1 MKKNIENRDAPISRP
16 TTFAPVSVRIRKIRK
31 GTSGD
36 FERSSIATKAP
47 ISAANFLHYV
57 DQKKLDGITFYRT
70 CKVADK
76 FGFVQFGTN
85 GDPKRTLP
93 PIKHEP
99 TTITGLKHLN
109 GTLSTARLAPG
120 SARGD
125 FTISVGDQPSFDADP
140 TKPDDALK
148 TNLGYAAF
156 GRVVDGMDVVLELYD
171 EKPISVQLPEQVEA
185 TIVEADAVVKG
196 QTASSSYKPA
206 MLDNGVRVMVPPH
219 IGSGTRIIVDVYER
233 TYVGKVG

>member
-1 MKKNIENRDAPISRP
+1 MRRLITMTLGLLATPVLAQTSPAPAPQAAP
-16 TTFAPVSVRIRKIRK
+16 TPVIAPAPVAALPRVKIDTTAGNFTVEVEVK
-31 GTSGD
+31 
-36 FERSSIATKAP
+36 KAP
-47 ISAANFLHYV
+47 VTAANFLRYV

-140 TKPDDALK
+140 TRPDDATK

-156 GRVVDGMDVVLELYD
+156 GRVVDGMDVVLKIFD
-171 EKPISVQLPEQVEA
+171 APIDPNATVRGSFKGEVPAAPVKVLSARRLP
-185 TIVEADAVVKG
+185 K
-196 QTASSSYKPA
+196 S
-206 MLDNGVRVMVPPH
+206 
-219 IGSGTRIIVDVYER
+219 
-233 TYVGKVG
+233 

>member
-1 MKKNIENRDAPISRP
+1 MLRLIPMTLGLLA
-16 TTFAPVSVRIRKIRK
+16 APVLAQTSTVPAPQPGAAPAAAPTPAPVLPRVKIDTTAGSFVVEVEVK
-31 GTSGD
+31 
-36 FERSSIATKAP
+36 KAP
-47 ISAANFLHYV
+47 VTAANFLRYV

-109 GTLSTARLAPG
+109 GTLSTARLEPG
-120 SARGD
+120 TARGD

-140 TKPDDALK
+140 TRPDDATK

-156 GRVVDGMDVVLELYD
+156 GRVVDGMDVVLKIFD
-171 EKPISVQLPEQVEA
+171 APVDPNA
-185 TIVEADAVVKG
+185 TVRGAFKGEVPAAPVKVVS
-196 QTASSSYKPA
+196 A
-206 MLDNGVRVMVPPH
+206 R
-219 IGSGTRIIVDVYER
+219 RIPSA
-233 TYVGKVG
+233 

>member
-1 MKKNIENRDAPISRP
+1 MRRLITMTLGLLATPVLAQTSPAPAPQPAP
-16 TTFAPVSVRIRKIRK
+16 TPTVSPAAVAALPRVKIDTTVGSFTVEVETAKAPV
-31 GTSGD
+31 T
-36 FERSSIATKAP
+36 
-47 ISAANFLHYV
+47 AANFLHYV

-140 TKPDDALK
+140 TKPDDATK

-156 GRVVDGMDVVLELYD
+156 GRVVDGMDVVLKIFD
-171 EKPISVQLPEQVEA
+171 APIDPNA
-185 TIVEADAVVKG
+185 TVRGSFKG
-196 QTASSSYKPA
+196 EVPVAP
-206 MLDNGVRVMVPPH
+206 VRVLSARRV
-219 IGSGTRIIVDVYER
+219 
-233 TYVGKVG
+233 KN

>member
-1 MKKNIENRDAPISRP
+1 MPLIPMMLGLLG
-16 TTFAPVSVRIRKIRK
+16 APVLAQLSPAP
-31 GTSGD
+31 TSQSAPTPIVAPKPAPALPRVQITTTVGS
-36 FERSSIATKAP
+36 FTVEVETAKAP
-47 ISAANFLHYV
+47 GTAANFLHYV

-140 TKPDDALK
+140 TKPDDATK

-156 GRVVDGMDVVLELYD
+156 GRVVDGMDVVLKIFD
-171 EKPISVQLPEQVEA
+171 APVDPNA
-185 TIVEADAVVKG
+185 TVRGSFKGEVPAAPVKVLS
-196 QTASSSYKPA
+196 AR
-206 MLDNGVRVMVPPH
+206 RVPK
-219 IGSGTRIIVDVYER
+219 S
-233 TYVGKVG
+233 

>member
-1 MKKNIENRDAPISRP
+1 MLGMLA
-16 TTFAPVSVRIRKIRK
+16 APVLAQ
-31 GTSGD
+31 TSP
-36 FERSSIATKAP
+36 SPAPQAAPAPAIAPTPVAALPRVQITTTVGSFTVEVETAKAP
-47 ISAANFLHYV
+47 VTAANFLHYV

-140 TKPDDALK
+140 AKPDDALK
-148 TNLGYAAF
+148 TNQGYAAF
-156 GRVVDGMDVVLELYD
+156 GRVVDGMDVVLKIFD
-171 EKPISVQLPEQVEA
+171 APIDPNA
-185 TIVEADAVVKG
+185 TVRGSFKGEVPAVPVKVLS
-196 QTASSSYKPA
+196 AR
-206 MLDNGVRVMVPPH
+206 RV
-219 IGSGTRIIVDVYER
+219 
-233 TYVGKVG
+233 KA

>member
-1 MKKNIENRDAPISRP
+1 MLRLIPM
-16 TTFAPVSVRIRKIRK
+16 TFGLLAAPVLAQNTPAPAPQPAPAPTVAATPAAALPRVKIDTTA
-31 GTSGD
+31 GSFTV
-36 FERSSIATKAP
+36 EVEVTKAP
-47 ISAANFLHYV
+47 VTAANFLRYV

-125 FTISVGDQPSFDADP
+125 FTISVGDQPSFDADL

-156 GRVVDGMDVVLELYD
+156 GRVVDGMDVVLKIFD
-171 EKPISVQLPEQVEA
+171 APVDPNA
-185 TIVEADAVVKG
+185 TVRGSFKGEVPAAPVRVLSARRVKG
-196 QTASSSYKPA
+196 
-206 MLDNGVRVMVPPH
+206 G
-219 IGSGTRIIVDVYER
+219 
-233 TYVGKVG
+233 

>member
-1 MKKNIENRDAPISRP
+1 MRRLITMTLGLLATPALAQTSPAPAPQPAPAPAVASTPAAALPRVQI
-16 TTFAPVSVRIRKIRK
+16 TTTVGSFTVEVETAKAPV
-31 GTSGD
+31 T
-36 FERSSIATKAP
+36 
-47 ISAANFLHYV
+47 AANFLRYV

-140 TKPDDALK
+140 TRPDDATK

-156 GRVVDGMDVVLELYD
+156 GRVVDGMDVVLKIFD
-171 EKPISVQLPEQVEA
+171 APIDPNA
-185 TIVEADAVVKG
+185 TVRGSFKGEVPAAPVKVL
-196 QTASSSYKPA
+196 TAR
-206 MLDNGVRVMVPPH
+206 RV
-219 IGSGTRIIVDVYER
+219 
-233 TYVGKVG
+233 K

>member
-1 MKKNIENRDAPISRP
+1 MRRLITLTLGLLATPVLAQTSPVPLPQPGPAPAVAP
-16 TTFAPVSVRIRKIRK
+16 TPAPALPRVKIDTTAGSFTVEVETVKAPV
-31 GTSGD
+31 T
-36 FERSSIATKAP
+36 
-47 ISAANFLHYV
+47 AANFLHYV

-85 GDPKRTLP
+85 GDPKRTLS

-156 GRVVDGMDVVLELYD
+156 GRVVDGMDVVLKIFD
-171 EKPISVQLPEQVEA
+171 APVDPNA
-185 TIVEADAVVKG
+185 TVRGSFKGEVPAAPVKVLS
-196 QTASSSYKPA
+196 AR
-206 MLDNGVRVMVPPH
+206 RVP
-219 IGSGTRIIVDVYER
+219 R
-233 TYVGKVG
+233 

>member
-1 MKKNIENRDAPISRP
+1 MRRLITMTLGLLATPVLAQTSSAPAPQPAP
-16 TTFAPVSVRIRKIRK
+16 TPTVAPTPAAALPRVQITTTVGSFTVEVE
-31 GTSGD
+31 T
-36 FERSSIATKAP
+36 AKAP
-47 ISAANFLHYV
+47 ITAANFLHYV

-125 FTISVGDQPSFDADP
+125 FTVSVGDQPSFDADP
-140 TKPDDALK
+140 TKPDDATK

-156 GRVVDGMDVVLELYD
+156 GRVVDGMDVVLKIFD
-171 EKPISVQLPEQVEA
+171 APVDPNA
-185 TIVEADAVVKG
+185 TVRGSFKG
-196 QTASSSYKPA
+196 EVPA
-206 MLDNGVRVMVPPH
+206 APVRVLSARRLPK
-219 IGSGTRIIVDVYER
+219 G
-233 TYVGKVG
+233 

>member
-1 MKKNIENRDAPISRP
+1 MMRRLITMTLGLLATPVLAQTSPAPAPQPAP
-16 TTFAPVSVRIRKIRK
+16 TPTVSPAAVAALPRVKIDTTVGSFTVEVETAKAPV
-31 GTSGD
+31 T
-36 FERSSIATKAP
+36 
-47 ISAANFLHYV
+47 AANFLHYV

-140 TKPDDALK
+140 TKPDDAAK

-156 GRVVDGMDVVLELYD
+156 GRVVDGMDVVLKIFD
-171 EKPISVQLPEQVEA
+171 APIDPNA
-185 TIVEADAVVKG
+185 TVRGSFKG
-196 QTASSSYKPA
+196 EVPVAP
-206 MLDNGVRVMVPPH
+206 VRVLSARRV
-219 IGSGTRIIVDVYER
+219 
-233 TYVGKVG
+233 KN

>member
-1 MKKNIENRDAPISRP
+1 MRRLITLTLGLLATPVLAQTSPVPLPQPGPAPAVARTPAPALPRVKID
-16 TTFAPVSVRIRKIRK
+16 TTAGSFTVEVE
-31 GTSGD
+31 TV
-36 FERSSIATKAP
+36 KAP
-47 ISAANFLHYV
+47 ITAANFLHYV

-140 TKPDDALK
+140 SKPDDALK

-156 GRVVDGMDVVLELYD
+156 GRVVDGMDVVLKIFD
-171 EKPISVQLPEQVEA
+171 APVDPNA
-185 TIVEADAVVKG
+185 TVRGSFKGEVPAAPVKVLS
-196 QTASSSYKPA
+196 AR
-206 MLDNGVRVMVPPH
+206 RVP
-219 IGSGTRIIVDVYER
+219 R
-233 TYVGKVG
+233 

>member
-1 MKKNIENRDAPISRP
+1 MRRLITMTLGLLATPVLAQTSPAPAPQPAPTPAIVPAPDVALPRVKIDTTAGSFTVEVEVKK
-16 TTFAPVSVRIRKIRK
+16 APV
-31 GTSGD
+31 T
-36 FERSSIATKAP
+36 
-47 ISAANFLHYV
+47 AANFLRYV

-109 GTLSTARLAPG
+109 GTLSTARLEPG
-120 SARGD
+120 TARGD

-140 TKPDDALK
+140 TKPDDATK

-156 GRVVDGMDVVLELYD
+156 GRVVDGMDVVLKIFD
-171 EKPISVQLPEQVEA
+171 APIDPNATVRGSFKGEVPAAPVKVLSARRLP
-185 TIVEADAVVKG
+185 K
-196 QTASSSYKPA
+196 S
-206 MLDNGVRVMVPPH
+206 
-219 IGSGTRIIVDVYER
+219 
-233 TYVGKVG
+233 